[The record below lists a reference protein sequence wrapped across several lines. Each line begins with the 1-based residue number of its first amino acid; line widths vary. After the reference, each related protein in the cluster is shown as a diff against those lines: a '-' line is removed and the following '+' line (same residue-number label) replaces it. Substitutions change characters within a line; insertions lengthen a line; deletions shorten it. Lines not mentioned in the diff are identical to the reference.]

1 METTDTRRL
10 APAAQEEL
18 RRRAVRVVIEEGL
31 SQGEAAR
38 LLGVSRQ
45 SVNGWLRAY
54 REQGTEG
61 LRSAKRGRRAGE
73 QQALRPWQQAQ
84 IAKAIRERNPDQL
97 KLPFFLW
104 TREAVRELIERRF
117 HIRLSL
123 VCVGTYLRRWGFTP
137 QKPLRRAFEQ
147 DPVQVERWLAETYPA
162 IARQA
167 KRERAEILWADET
180 GLRSDHAAGRSY
192 GVRGTTPIVPA
203 TGRRFS
209 ASALSAISN
218 RGRLHFRVF
227 TGRFDAELFLDF
239 LRRLLRQLERKC
251 YLIVDGHPV
260 HRSRKVKE
268 FVARHPERIALFFL
282 PPYSPELNPDEL
294 LNQDLKTNAL
304 GRRRPRT
311 QDELVSDTRAYLR
324 RRQRQP
330 ALVSRYFHE
339 PHVRY
344 AAA

>member
-1 METTDTRRL
+1 M
-10 APAAQEEL
+10 
-18 RRRAVRVVIEEGL
+18 RAVIEEGL
-31 SQGEAAR
+31 SQSEAAR

-45 SVNGWLRAY
+45 SLNGWLKAY
-54 REQGTEG
+54 RERGERG
-61 LRSAKRGRRAGE
+61 LASGRRGRRPGE

-84 IAKAIRERNPDQL
+84 IARALRERNPDQL

-117 HIRLSL
+117 QIRLSL
-123 VCVGTYLRRWGFTP
+123 VCVGNYLRRWGFTP

-147 DPVQVERWLAETYPA
+147 DPVAVARWLCEEYPE

-167 KRERAEILWADET
+167 RREGAEILWADET

-192 GVRGTTPIVPA
+192 GLRGQTPIVPG

-209 ASALSAISN
+209 ASVLSAISN

-227 TGRFDAELFLDF
+227 SGRFDGELFIDF
-239 LRRLLRQLERKC
+239 LRRLCRQLGRKL

-260 HRSRKVKE
+260 HRSRKVKDWLH
-268 FVARHPERIALFFL
+268 RHEDRIALFYL

-294 LNQDLKTNAL
+294 LNQDLKTNSL
-304 GRRRPRT
+304 GRRRPRN
-311 QDELVSDTRAYLR
+311 QHELISDTRSYLR

-330 ALVSRYFHE
+330 ALVSRYFGE

>member
-1 METTDTRRL
+1 MQATDTRKL
-10 APAAQEEL
+10 SPQAQEEL
-18 RRRAVRVVIEEGL
+18 RRRAVRAVRERGL
-31 SQGEAAR
+31 SQSEAAR

-45 SVNGWLRAY
+45 SLNGWLKAY
-54 REQGTEG
+54 REQGEAG
-61 LRSAKRGRRAGE
+61 LRSAKRGRRPGE

-104 TREAVRELIERRF
+104 TREAVRELIARRF
-117 HIRLSL
+117 SVSLSL
-123 VCVGTYLRRWGFTP
+123 VAVGNYLRRWGFTP

-147 DPVQVERWLAETYPA
+147 DPVAVRRWLEAEYPK

-167 KRERAEILWADET
+167 RREGAEILWGDET

-192 GVRGTTPIVPA
+192 GLRGQTPVIPG

-227 TGRFDAELFLDF
+227 SGRFDAELFIDF
-239 LRRLLRQLERKC
+239 LRRLCRQLGRKL

-260 HRSRKVKE
+260 HRSRKVKDWL
-268 FVARHPERIALFFL
+268 ARHEERIALFFL
-282 PPYSPELNPDEL
+282 PSYSPELNPDEL

-304 GRRRPRT
+304 GRRRPRS
-311 QDELVSDTRAYLR
+311 QHELIADTRSYLR
-324 RRQRQP
+324 SRQRQP
-330 ALVSRYFHE
+330 GLVSRYFHE

>member
-10 APAAQEEL
+10 SPAAQEEL
-18 RRRAVRVVIEEGL
+18 RRRTVRLVIEEGL
-31 SQGEAAR
+31 SQNEAAR

-45 SVNGWLRAY
+45 SVNGWLKAY
-54 REQGTEG
+54 RERGEAG
-61 LRSAKRGRRAGE
+61 LAAGKRGRRPGE

-117 HIRLSL
+117 GIRLSL
-123 VCVGTYLRRWGFTP
+123 VCVGSYLRRWGFTP

-147 DPVQVERWLAETYPA
+147 DPVAVRRWLDETYPE
-162 IARQA
+162 IARRA
-167 KRERAEILWADET
+167 KRQGAEILWADET

-192 GVRGTTPIVPA
+192 GLRGKTPIVPA

-239 LRRLLRQLERKC
+239 LRRLLRQLERKL
-251 YLIVDGHPV
+251 YVIVDGHPV
-260 HRSRKVKE
+260 HRSRKVKD
-268 FVARHPERIALFFL
+268 FVARHSERIALFFL

-311 QDELVSDTRAYLR
+311 QDELVSDTRAHLR

-330 ALVSRYFHE
+330 ALVSRFFHE